1 MDGVLKRDE
10 IKREIFS
17 KVFLFEFEN
26 FYFTFSKIYLL
37 QIRLWNKNIFPGW
50 TKLNGEVRAKY
61 VGKGN

>member
-1 MDGVLKRDE
+1 MSEMDGVLKRDE
-10 IKREIFS
+10 IEREIFS

-26 FYFTFSKIYLL
+26 FYAKFTFSK
-37 QIRLWNKNIFPGW
+37 LWNKNIFPGW